1 MDWVWYLFKFE
12 GRINRAKYWLAG
24 LIIVCSMI
32 FLMLLLFVP
41 VGYLFGW
48 PEELNFGLENIFA
61 IVDPRSYHNLSR
73 ADLGVIIVNVITMPL
88 FLWVFLATSAKRL
101 HDRDMSGWWIAPFF
115 AVPGLYYQFV
125 HALPH
130 TYLVLLVVWPI
141 PACHLWGVV
150 ELYFLPGTRWTNGF
164 GPNPLGKQPTR
175 PRSPTTRLRATTA
188 WDQQGEIELTPHLGS
203 PPPGMRVKPG
213 T

>member
-48 PEELNFGLENIFA
+48 PGELNFSLENIFA

-73 ADLGVIIVNVITMPL
+73 ADLGVIIVNGITMPL
-88 FLWVFLATSAKRL
+88 FLWVFVATSVKRL

-130 TYLVLLVVWPI
+130 TYLVLFVVWPI

-150 ELYFLPGTRWTNGF
+150 ELYFLPGTRRANRF
-164 GPNPLGKQPTR
+164 GPDPLDEDEDA
-175 PRSPTTRLRATTA
+175 RLRSRGLGSHGSA
-188 WDQQGEIELTPHLGS
+188 WDQRHEIELTPHRAS
-203 PPPGMRVKPG
+203 PMSSMHVNRGA
-213 T
+213 